1 MHLPGTILT
10 ITVGNHPKIIPV
22 KFGQNQF
29 CSFRGADVLS
39 ELVKQTQNRS
49 RTKSSHFVLRW
60 AKRPQPT
67 VDHGAKMHLKVEH
80 RNGMHSS
87 TFIGEYVNEHT
98 HVSIKSA
105 IYTAAVI

>member
-39 ELVKQTQNRS
+39 ELVDKHKTEAGQSPVTLCS
-49 RTKSSHFVLRW
+49 GELKSHNQQWIML
-60 AKRPQPT
+60 
-67 VDHGAKMHLKVEH
+67 LKC
-80 RNGMHSS
+80 
-87 TFIGEYVNEHT
+87 I
-98 HVSIKSA
+98 
-105 IYTAAVI
+105 